1 VAVRM
6 DLMIM
11 FIPGLTVAAIASLN
25 DLTGTPQWRC
35 DAQHKTGDFG
45 ILAQRPDRAPSISHV
60 GMPAREKEPGE
71 LARVS
76 LGKLGSRRKIMRKH
90 VLFAAAALVVST
102 SVAAAQNQITQDKQ
116 NQITQDK
123 TSAPTAVQSTTP
135 DKPPIAT
142 VPEAATDTSGAPI
155 PQTSGQAPNVSKKM
169 GAEMDSAGDQRA
181 SPDEQ

>member
-102 SVAAAQNQITQDKQ
+102 SVAAAQNQITQDK
-116 NQITQDK
+116 
-123 TSAPTAVQSTTP
+123 TSASTAVQSTTP

-169 GAEMDSAGDQRA
+169 SAEMDSAGDQRA